1 MRKRRSSLVSLL
13 LAVVVLLSVT
23 GCARKQPVSQS
34 VATPPGQIVF
44 LGDSITAGL
53 LQGGQ
58 HAKKSYPWWVG
69 KSLGIKVSNY
79 GQDGGKITGDS
90 DRDLLPVL
98 KSHSLKGART
108 VVIAYGINDYLGNV
122 GLNDVTARLSAAV
135 EYIQRRYPKI
145 KIVGMLPQ
153 SAFVVPVPAANTT
166 GVAVQTRNKSNYT
179 ESELCDNLNTV
190 YQKANVP
197 VLDWRTDSVINSGN
211 VDQLT
216 WDGGLHPN
224 VEGYQIIGL
233 RVAAFILQNGEA

>member
-1 MRKRRSSLVSLL
+1 MRKPRNVIVSLL
-13 LAVVVLLSVT
+13 MVLVILLSAT
-23 GCARKQPVSQS
+23 ACARQQTASQK
-34 VATPPGQIVF
+34 VTTPPGQIVF

-69 KSLGIKVSNY
+69 KSLGVKVSNY
-79 GQDGGKITGDS
+79 GRDGGKITGDS
-90 DRDLLPVL
+90 DRDLLPAV

-108 VVIAYGINDYLGNV
+108 VVIAYGINDYLSNV
-122 GLNDVTARLSAAV
+122 GLNDVTARLSAAIQ
-135 EYIQRRYPKI
+135 YIQKRYPKV
-145 KIVGMLPQ
+145 KIVGVLPQ

-166 GVAVQTRNKSNYT
+166 GVAMQTRNKANYT

-190 YQKANVP
+190 YQRANVP
-197 VLDWRTDSVINSGN
+197 VMDWRTDSVINSNN
-211 VDQLT
+211 VNQLT

-233 RVAAFILQNGEA
+233 RVAAFILQNGGA